1 MPNAGVHLLL
11 VHDLLE
17 RWRAT
22 PARAPFPA
30 RDVRAARAFAHGAL
44 APDIGYFPGGDRLF
58 SELAHLVG
66 PADLARELADRACTP
81 EQQGYAWGW
90 VTHVLADGAIHPLL
104 NQAGG
109 EHEHGDRTRPV
120 SSTDDVGLHM
130 RLEYGLDAA
139 VFARAPR
146 LDAMRCDGEVAP
158 DTIAMVA
165 DAYRAHYGWSP
176 SERALA
182 GSHRMSARLAHIA
195 LALDRLHSATLR
207 SRPVRRL
214 ARAMTSAAA
223 VPLRALPVG
232 YRDSTVMRAVLE
244 PIPSPVWLVDAALA
258 AVDDVATMLGQRC
271 EEGLHLLANRNL
283 VTGVPSSRDGRD
295 RRTLDA
301 MLELEARRQIA
312 RTKSAESLGAG
323 RPVSRT

>member
-1 MPNAGVHLLL
+1 MPNAGVHLLI

-17 RWRAT
+17 RWRAA

-66 PADLARELADRACTP
+66 SADLARDLTERACTP

-104 NQAGG
+104 NEAGG
-109 EHEHGDRTRPV
+109 EHRHGDRMRPI
-120 SSTDDVGLHM
+120 SSTDDVRLHM

-139 VFARAPR
+139 VFGRAPR
-146 LDAMRCDGEVAP
+146 LDAMRCDGDPPRDA
-158 DTIAMVA
+158 IGMVA
-165 DAYRAHYGWSP
+165 DSYRALYGWSP
-176 SERALA
+176 PEPALA
-182 GSHRMSARLAHIA
+182 ASHRMSARLAHIA

-207 SRPVRRL
+207 SRPMRRI
-214 ARAMTSAAA
+214 ARAVADAAT

-232 YRDSTVMRAVLE
+232 YRDSMVMRAVLE
-244 PIPSPVWLVDAALA
+244 PLPSPAWLVDAALA
-258 AVDDVATMLGQRC
+258 AVDRVACMLGESC
-271 EEGLHLLANRNL
+271 EEGLHLLPNRNL

-301 MLELEARRQIA
+301 LLELEARRQIA
-312 RTKSAESLGAG
+312 RTRHAAPLAAREA
-323 RPVSRT
+323 

>member
-17 RWRAT
+17 RWRAA
-22 PARAPFPA
+22 PALAPFPA

-66 PADLARELADRACTP
+66 SADLARELTERACTP

-104 NQAGG
+104 NEAGG
-109 EHEHGDRTRPV
+109 EHRHGDRARPV
-120 SSTDDVGLHM
+120 SSTDDVRLHM

-146 LDAMRCDGEVAP
+146 LNAMRCDGDVAS
-158 DTIAMVA
+158 DTIEMVV
-165 DAYRAHYGWSP
+165 DAYRALYGWSP
-176 SERALA
+176 PASALA
-182 GSHRMSARLAHIA
+182 SSHRMSSRLAHIA

-214 ARAMTSAAA
+214 ARAVAGAAV

-244 PIPSPVWLVDAALA
+244 PIAPPAWLVDAALTT
-258 AVDDVATMLGQRC
+258 VESVARALGERC
-271 EEGLHLLANRNL
+271 EQDLHVLPNRNL
-283 VTGVPSSRDGRD
+283 ITGVHSSRDGRD

-301 MLELEARRQIA
+301 LLELEARRQIA
-312 RTKSAESLGAG
+312 RARSVEIVGTRDS
-323 RPVSRT
+323 

>member
-17 RWRAT
+17 RWRAS

-66 PADLARELADRACTP
+66 SADLARELTERACTP

-109 EHEHGDRTRPV
+109 EHRHGDRTRPI
-120 SSTDDVGLHM
+120 SSTDDVRLHM

-146 LDAMRCDGEVAP
+146 LDTMRCDGDIAP

-165 DAYRAHYGWSP
+165 DGYRSVYGWAP
-176 SERALA
+176 PERALA
-182 GSHRMSARLAHIA
+182 ASHRMSSRLARIA

-207 SRPVRRL
+207 SRPVRRV
-214 ARAMTSAAA
+214 ARAMAGAAA

-244 PIPSPVWLVDAALA
+244 PIPSPAWLVDAALD
-258 AVDDVATMLGQRC
+258 AVEQATCTLGDGC
-271 EEGLHLLANRNL
+271 EQGLHVLPNRNL
-283 VTGVPSSRDGRD
+283 ITGVHSSRDGRD

-301 MLELEARRQIA
+301 LLELEARRQIA
-312 RTKSAESLGAG
+312 RTRKAESLAARGSDVG
-323 RPVSRT
+323 